1 MQSERMTH
9 YGAIILTVQ
18 ESFSQAAGETDPAC
32 DSLSSTCAMVL
43 ATAS

>member
-1 MQSERMTH
+1 MAH
-9 YGAIILTVQ
+9 YGAIILTAQ
-18 ESFSQAAGETDPAC
+18 ESLSHVAGETDPAC